1 MTLAIAATLDFP
13 GAQPQYKMVDVT
25 VDTAAPELVGDPQ
38 ISTGEK
44 GERLLTLTFRD
55 NLSVAGVSFLDSQ
68 TGKVLAQYGADDAAA
83 TRGPSGDLVWTQSY
97 DVSGLGEHLT
107 LVLGDYAWNL
117 AQFDLDLSASGT

>member
-25 VDTAAPELVGDPQ
+25 VD
-38 ISTGEK
+38 
-44 GERLLTLTFRD
+44 
-55 NLSVAGVSFLDSQ
+55 
-68 TGKVLAQYGADDAAA
+68 AAA
-83 TRGPSGDLVWTQSY
+83 NREPSGDLVWTQSY

>member
-1 MTLAIAATLDFP
+1 MD
-13 GAQPQYKMVDVT
+13 KRV
-25 VDTAAPELVGDPQ
+25 LVG
-38 ISTGEK
+38 
-44 GERLLTLTFRD
+44 
-55 NLSVAGVSFLDSQ
+55 LDIGTSGTKVILADQ

-83 TRGPSGDLVWTQSY
+83 TREPSGDLVWTQSY